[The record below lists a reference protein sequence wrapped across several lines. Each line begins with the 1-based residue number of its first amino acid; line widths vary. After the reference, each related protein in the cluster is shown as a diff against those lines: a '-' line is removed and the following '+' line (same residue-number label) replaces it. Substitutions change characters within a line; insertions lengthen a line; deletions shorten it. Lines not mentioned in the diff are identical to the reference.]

1 MKLDLGERDR
11 PVIVFTVTGRRES
24 YLLETLQSW
33 SHVRGIEDATLIFMV
48 EPLDEPGMLV
58 NVHCDAAAVGAK
70 LVLVSENAR
79 LLGVAGNPWH
89 AMQTGFRLA
98 DFVILAE
105 EDTPVSTDVLEY
117 FAWARERFGNKD
129 AVKAICAHQ
138 IGEPLGDESEVML
151 SKHFSPVVWGTWH
164 DTWAVW
170 FRDRWGGPQGW
181 DAQVNST
188 LRKIGGRVVIPAR
201 SRSQHIG
208 EYGGAHCTPAYF
220 PHTVSRSWQ
229 AEYGPQSYREL
240 ARVQQEEGK

>member
-1 MKLDLGERDR
+1 VRLNLGERDA
-11 PVIVFTVTGRRES
+11 PVIVFTVGGRAE
-24 YLLETLQSW
+24 YLGQTLASW
-33 SHVRGIEDATLIFMV
+33 YLVRGIEDATLIFLV
-48 EPLDEPGMLV
+48 EPESDLVVDELCLG
-58 NVHCDAAAVGAK
+58 AAAWAK
-70 LVLVSENAR
+70 QALVSVNKTR
-79 LLGVAGNPWH
+79 LGVAGNPWH

-117 FAWARERFGNKD
+117 FAWASSDFRADDRI
-129 AVKAICAHQ
+129 KAICAHQ
-138 IGEPLGDESEVML
+138 IGEPLGAEYDTLRST
-151 SKHFSPVVWGTWH
+151 HFSPVVWGTWR
-164 DTWAVW
+164 DTWDVW

-181 DAQVNST
+181 DAQINRT
-188 LRKIGGRVVIPAR
+188 LKKIGGQVLIPAR

-208 EYGGAHCTPAYF
+208 EYGGAHCTPGYF

>member
-11 PVIVFTVTGRRES
+11 PVIVFTVGGRAD
-24 YLLETLQSW
+24 YLSDTLDSW
-33 SHVRGIEDATLIFMV
+33 HMARGIEDATLVFLV
-48 EPLDEPGMLV
+48 EPGCHRSVLRICHDSGE
-58 NVHCDAAAVGAK
+58 HAK
-70 LVLVSENAR
+70 LVLVSENR
-79 LLGVAGNPWH
+79 KRLGVAGNPWH

-117 FAWARERFGNKD
+117 FAWAREHCEGQVE
-129 AVKAICAHQ
+129 AVCAHQ
-138 IGEPLGDESEVML
+138 IGEPLGEERDVLVSR
-151 SKHFSPVVWGTWH
+151 HFSPVVWGTWRS
-164 DTWAVW
+164 DWETF
-170 FRDRWGGPQGW
+170 FRDRWGGPSGW
-181 DAQVNST
+181 DAQINRI
-188 LRKIGGRVVIPAR
+188 LREMGGQVLIPAR

>member
-1 MKLDLGERDR
+1 VKLDLGERDR
-11 PVIVFTVTGRRES
+11 PVIVFTVGGRFP
-24 YLLETLQSW
+24 YLAETLQSW
-33 SHVRGIEDATLIFMV
+33 EKVRGIEDATLIFLV
-48 EPLDEPGMLV
+48 EPSATDLDVLLGCFAAGAFARQALV
-58 NVHCDAAAVGAK
+58 EVNP
-70 LVLVSENAR
+70 R
-79 LLGVAGNPWH
+79 QLGVAGNPWH

-188 LRKIGGRVVIPAR
+188 LRKIGGQVVIPAR

>member
-11 PVIVFTVTGRRES
+11 PVIVFTVGGRED
-24 YLLETLQSW
+24 YLSETLASW
-33 SHVRGIEDATLIFMV
+33 RQVRGVEDATMVFLV
-48 EPLDEPGMLV
+48 EPSAD
-58 NVHCDAAAVGAK
+58 HFDAMHECFEARDFARQ
-70 LVLVSENAR
+70 VLVEVNPKR
-79 LLGVAGNPWH
+79 LGVAGNPWH

-105 EDTPVSTDVLEY
+105 EDTPVSSDVLEY
-117 FAWARERFGNKD
+117 FAWARKEYEGWSNLR
-129 AVKAICAHQ
+129 AVCAHQ
-138 IGEPLGDESEVML
+138 IGEPLGGEDEVLKSR
-151 SKHFSPVVWGTWH
+151 HFSPVVWGTWAGH
-164 DTWAVW
+164 WRSF
-170 FRDRWGGPQGW
+170 FRDDWGGPLGW
-181 DAQVNST
+181 DAQVNAK
-188 LRKIGGRVVIPAR
+188 LRETGSQVVIPAR

>member
-1 MKLDLGERDR
+1 VKLDLGERDR
-11 PVIVFTVTGRRES
+11 PVIVFTVSGRIN
-24 YLLETLQSW
+24 YLSETLESW
-33 SHVRGIEDATLIFMV
+33 AEVRGVEDATMIFL
-48 EPLDEPGMLV
+48 LDSMADEITLE
-58 NVHCDAAAVGAK
+58 CSKAAFMCRQA
-70 LVLVSENAR
+70 LVSLNPR
-79 LLGVAGNPWH
+79 RLGVAGNPWH

-117 FAWARERFGNKD
+117 FAWARKEYGPVT

-138 IGEPLGDESEVML
+138 IGDPLGGEGDVLQSR
-151 SKHFSPVVWGTWH
+151 HFSPVVWGTWK
-164 DTWAVW
+164 DTWDLW
-170 FRDRWGGPQGW
+170 MRDRWGGPQGW
-181 DAQVNST
+181 DAQINST
-188 LRKIGGRVVIPAR
+188 LRKVAGRVIIPAR

>member
-1 MKLDLGERDR
+1 VKLDLGERDR
-11 PVIVFTVTGRRES
+11 PVIVFTVVGRRD
-24 YLLETLQSW
+24 YLTETLQSW
-33 SHVRGIEDATLIFMV
+33 SKVRGIEDATMVFLV
-48 EPLDEPGMLV
+48 EPGTTAV
-58 NVHCDAAAVGAK
+58 NVCHFFKFARQS
-70 LVLVSENAR
+70 LVSVNR
-79 LLGVAGNPWH
+79 TRLGVAGNPWH

-117 FAWARERFGNKD
+117 FAWARNWYRD
-129 AVKAICAHQ
+129 VDSVKAICAHQ
-138 IGEPLGDESEVML
+138 IGEPLGEERDVMR
-151 SKHFSPVVWGTWH
+151 STHFSPVVWGTWK
-164 DTWAVW
+164 DTWDVW
-170 FRDRWGGPQGW
+170 FRDRWGGPNGW
-181 DAQVNST
+181 DAQVNSV
-188 LRKIGGRVVIPAR
+188 LRKIGCNVIIPAR